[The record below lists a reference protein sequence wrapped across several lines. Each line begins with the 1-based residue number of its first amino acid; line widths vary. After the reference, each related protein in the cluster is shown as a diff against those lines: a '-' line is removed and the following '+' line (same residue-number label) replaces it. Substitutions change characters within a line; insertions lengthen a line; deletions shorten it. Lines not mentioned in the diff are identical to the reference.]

1 MNCEAPADFEA
12 LLRGAHA
19 EDRGAVAAAFD
30 GAVAPGSDQVLAM
43 EYRTVSAGIGAE
55 SWVAVNGRARFAAGA
70 AARIAGTVRDV
81 TKRRRAEEQR
91 RLLVNE
97 LDHRVKN
104 TLATIQSIARQTF
117 TGGNDLAARRA
128 FEGRLL
134 ALSQAHNVL
143 TREHWGSARLHDI
156 VVNTFEPYGTPADGI
171 LRVHGPNI
179 RLNPRVALAL
189 ALALHELAT
198 NAAKY
203 GALSVP
209 SGSVGVRWKLDRPEF
224 PSKLWLYWAEAGGPP
239 VPPPP
244 RRKGFGSR
252 LIERGLSMEIDGKVK
267 LDFNARGVRCR
278 IEVPLT
284 ALGGADD

>member
-1 MNCEAPADFEA
+1 MPSNFER
-12 LLRGAHA
+12 LLRGVHA
-19 EDRGAVAAAFD
+19 EDRAAVSSAFERAALPGGDSVLTMEYRAASP
-30 GAVAPGSDQVLAM
+30 GIGTERWVALNGRAHVAPGED
-43 EYRTVSAGIGAE
+43 
-55 SWVAVNGRARFAAGA
+55 
-70 AARIAGTVRDV
+70 ARIAGTVRDV

-104 TLATIQSIARQTF
+104 TLATIQSIARQTL
-117 TGGNDLAARRA
+117 TGVTDLDGRRA

-156 VVNTFEPYGTPADGI
+156 VANTFEPYGTPADGTF
-171 LRVHGPNI
+171 RVHGPNI
-179 RLNPRVALAL
+179 RLSPRAALAL

-209 SGSVGVRWKLDRPEF
+209 DGRVGVRWKLDSPDL
-224 PSKLWLYWAEAGGPP
+224 PSKLCLAWAEAGGPR
-239 VPPPP
+239 VQPP

-284 ALGGADD
+284 ALGGAHD